1 MKTHITIRTKAKSQ
15 KRQSISDAS
24 VFNFGL
30 NPKFKIIMPDDVRL
44 KMRGKSPPGKS
55 RSPGSGYD
63 LNRIGKVVVFK
74 NRATRNK
81 TEFYQ
86 SKYQYQI
93 FITI

>member
-1 MKTHITIRTKAKSQ
+1 MKTHNTIRTKAKSQ

-30 NPKFKIIMPDDVRL
+30 NPKFKMIIPEHVRP
-44 KMRGKSPPGKS
+44 KTRGKSPPSQS

-63 LNRIGKVVVFK
+63 LNRIENVVVFK
-74 NRATRNK
+74 NHATRNK